1 MSTLLLRLASPL
13 QSWGSDSKFEVRQT
27 GREPTKSGV
36 IGMISSALGRK
47 RNEPVEDLSCLKFG
61 IRADREGEIIKDFH
75 IARPQ
80 DKKTPYVT
88 RRYYL
93 SDAVF
98 TVGFESEDTDFLKE
112 LEYALKH
119 PVYPLFLGRRSCP
132 PTLPVVLGIREKSLA
147 DALKTEP
154 FFDKRHE
161 KGRVRIVLDDA
172 ENRNIETRIKDVPIS
187 FSQKLRQFGYRT
199 TTEDFITICDEIT
212 DENKTEHDAFKELED

>member
-61 IRADREGEIIKDFH
+61 IRADREGTFIEDFH
-75 IARPQ
+75 TARSE
-80 DKKTPYVT
+80 KTSYIT

-98 TVGFESEDTDFLKE
+98 TVGLESEDTDFLKE

-187 FSQKLRQFGYRT
+187 FSQELRLFGYRT